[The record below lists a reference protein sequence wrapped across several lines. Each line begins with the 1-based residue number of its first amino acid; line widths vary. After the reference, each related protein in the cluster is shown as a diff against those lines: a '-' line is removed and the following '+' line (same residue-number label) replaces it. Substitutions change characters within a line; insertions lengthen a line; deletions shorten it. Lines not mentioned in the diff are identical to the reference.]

1 MPPHHEPR
9 RLPAGRAVRPREA
22 QNQNKRVIPAVV
34 LSDGYSPLW
43 HLAVA
48 TGLRRSELIGL
59 RWQDVGEKRGTIA
72 VVQNVVAYKG
82 AALIEEPKTPA
93 ARRTVTLDP
102 MCLALLRA
110 HRKRQAE
117 RELQSAAWRGLDL
130 IFTTPDGGPL
140 NPNNVSRNFAL
151 LLTKAVKQRKADHPA
166 LPPFPRIRF
175 HDMRHTHATLL
186 LQKGEAVHTVS
197 ARLGHANPAITL
209 GIYAHVTPKMQESA
223 AATIGRLLT
232 EAS

>member
-43 HLAVA
+43 HLAFA
-48 TGLRRSELIGL
+48 TGLRRGELIGL

-93 ARRTVTLDP
+93 A
-102 MCLALLRA
+102 
-110 HRKRQAE
+110 
-117 RELQSAAWRGLDL
+117 WRGLDL

-151 LLTKAVKQRKADHPA
+151 LLTKAEKQRKADHPD

-209 GIYAHVTPKMQESA
+209 GIYAHVTPSMQESA
-223 AATIGRLLT
+223 ASTIGRLL
-232 EAS
+232 SDVS